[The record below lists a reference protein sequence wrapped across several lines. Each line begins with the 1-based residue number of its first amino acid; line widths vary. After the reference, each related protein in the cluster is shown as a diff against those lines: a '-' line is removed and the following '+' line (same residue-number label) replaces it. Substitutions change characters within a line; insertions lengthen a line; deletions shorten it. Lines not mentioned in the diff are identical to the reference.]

1 MKGVFTMKK
10 RIFCLCALLAL
21 TASCA
26 LAQNT
31 YVFPYEGMRYTQQD
45 GETVLTQTNLGEHE
59 ELIASLGTTAD
70 AILASYMAAGIVME
84 VIPDEGGQ
92 IAVSF
97 ADAGDFAD
105 AGSIA
110 DLSDARRDA
119 FLAQYADSGLYE
131 SCEWTKTDPLCVRMT
146 SSAMYGSMPVY
157 TLRYAT
163 LNLGR
168 VCLLT
173 QTVVGRVPSHEDD
186 ERMERVLAGIRFLS
200 SVTEPTPSPT
210 PIPTAT
216 PEPTAAP
223 TPGVAT
229 VIKSEG
235 GMTVEGVPAYTGTA
249 ELTITGTVGAS
260 EEVTVRV
267 DDRTLGR
274 ATARKD
280 GTFSLRVTLPEEGD
294 LTLAVMTETA
304 EQMLSVRYEKPA
316 ASLTIT
322 EPESDTFTGES
333 VTLKG
338 VTEPDATVYVEG
350 DGFKTNVKAGRTG
363 AFTAK
368 ITFASAGTRTF
379 TVTAKA
385 DGFTSTSLD
394 VTLTRELSQ
403 KEWIAAFRMKVI
415 EPDYDD
421 MAANPQK
428 YAGKQF
434 IERGK
439 VMEFTDYDGSPC
451 ALVCTENPGKGV
463 WTEPIWVI
471 LDKDAGLQVEDI
483 ITFYLVGE
491 GLTLPADGA
500 YYRNG
505 IATAEAPVARA
516 EYYTADK

>member
-1 MKGVFTMKK
+1 MKK
-10 RIFCLCALLAL
+10 RILCLCALLML
-21 TASCA
+21 TVSCA

-31 YVFPYEGMRYTQQD
+31 YVFPYEGIRYTQQD
-45 GETVLTQTNLGEHE
+45 GETVLTQTNLGEHAA
-59 ELIASLGTTAD
+59 LIESLGTTPD
-70 AILASYMAAGIVME
+70 AILASYMASGIVME
-84 VIPDEGGQ
+84 VIPESGGQ

-97 ADAGDFAD
+97 ADAGAFAEEESLD
-105 AGSIA
+105 A
-110 DLSDARRDA
+110 LSDERREA

-131 SCEWTKTDPLCVRMT
+131 TCEWTRTDPLCVRMT

-163 LNLGR
+163 LHLGR

-173 QTVVGRVPSHEDD
+173 QTVVGRVPSREDD
-186 ERMERVLAGIRFLS
+186 EKMEGVLTGIRFLS
-200 SVTEPTPSPT
+200 NVTEPTPTPT
-210 PIPTAT
+210 PAPTPT
-216 PEPTAAP
+216 PEPTAVP
-223 TPGVAT
+223 TPGVAE
-229 VIKSEG
+229 VIKAEG
-235 GMTVEGVPAYTGTA
+235 EMTVEGVPAFTGEA
-249 ELTITGTVGAS
+249 ALEITGTVGAS

-267 DDRTLGR
+267 GDKTLGR
-274 ATARKD
+274 VTAKKD
-280 GTFSLRVTLPEEGD
+280 GAYSIRVTLPEEGD
-294 LTLAVMTETA
+294 LTLAVMTDTA
-304 EQMLSVRYEKPA
+304 ERMFSVRYEKPVA
-316 ASLTIT
+316 RLTIT

-385 DGFTSTSLD
+385 DGFASTSLD
-394 VTLTRELSQ
+394 VTLTRDLSQ

-439 VMEFTDYDGSPC
+439 VMGFTDYDGSPC

>member
-10 RIFCLCALLAL
+10 RIFCLCALLML

-59 ELIASLGTTAD
+59 KLIASLGTTAD

-267 DDRTLGR
+267 DDRTLGC

-294 LTLAVMTETA
+294 LTLAVMTDTA
-304 EQMLSVRYEKPA
+304 ERMLSVRYEKPA
-316 ASLTIT
+316 ARLEITGPEEDVFTGEAVTIKGET
-322 EPESDTFTGES
+322 EPE
-333 VTLKG
+333 
-338 VTEPDATVYVEG
+338 ATVYIEG
-350 DGFKTNVKAGRTG
+350 DGIKTNVKASRTG
-363 AFTAK
+363 AFTARV
-368 ITFASAGTRTF
+368 TFASTGTRTLI
-379 TVTAKA
+379 VTAKA
-385 DGFTSTSLD
+385 DGFADSSVS
-394 VTLTRELSQ
+394 VTLTRELTR
-403 KEWIAAFRMKVI
+403 KEWIAAFRMKMI
-415 EPDYDD
+415 ELDYSD
-421 MAANPQK
+421 MEANPQK

-463 WTEPIWVI
+463 WTHPIWVI
-471 LDKDAGLQVEDI
+471 LDKDAEVAVEDI
-483 ITFYLVGE
+483 LTFYLLGE
-491 GLTLPADGA
+491 GLSLPADSA
-500 YYRNG
+500 YYKAG
-505 IATAEAPVARA
+505 VVTGEAPVARA
-516 EYYTADK
+516 EYYMTDK